1 MTEQEFN
8 DLFASD
14 IVRIVTTDRKFHL
27 VTTHSSLCSHDVE
40 RNLGLGVPLGWLRC
54 FYLDQGQW
62 HSIDPETVYAWEA
75 LNHIMPHVLDSE
87 PDPQDV

>member
-1 MTEQEFN
+1 MNEQEFRDAIAV
-8 DLFASD
+8 DL
-14 IVRIVTTDRKFHL
+14 VRIVTTDRKFHL
-27 VTTHSSLCSHDVE
+27 VTTLATMCSHDVQ
-40 RNLGLGVPLGWLRC
+40 GQGVPLGWLRC
-54 FYLDQGQW
+54 FDLSQGQW